1 MTAAALRYD
10 RVTIVVLLTIAIAGW
25 AAYNGM
31 PRDQDPGFIIRQA
44 QVVTFFPGASPDRV
58 ETLVSDKLE
67 KVVQEIPELDWV
79 VSTSKSG
86 TSVITVSMQERYSD
100 MRPLWDTLRRKI
112 DGARRDLPDG
122 VVGPYVNDEFGD
134 VFGVVL
140 AITGEGFDY
149 AELKQVADEVRD
161 ELLRLPDA
169 AKVDI
174 YGAQEERVFVE
185 YQHSKL
191 ARVGLTPQS
200 LLGVLQKRN
209 IIVSGG
215 AITVGAADM
224 PERIA
229 LEPSGN
235 FESLEDLR
243 RTVIPVK
250 GGREVTW
257 LGDIAHV
264 YRGYID
270 PPTSKVRFVQTP
282 ALGLGVSLRA
292 GGNIISLGH
301 QVEALR
307 TRLLGAYPIGVDFQ
321 PVVFQPNEVERLV
334 AGFELN
340 LYQAVGIVLAVM
352 LLFLGLRTG
361 TLVASLIP
369 MTIITAILVMSLLDI
384 GLDQVSLAALIIAL
398 GMLVDNA
405 IVMAE
410 SMMVRMADGDTP
422 TDAALGSAKEL
433 RVPLLTSS
441 LTTAAAFLPIY
452 LAESATG
459 EYTAPLFKVVT
470 ITLLC
475 SWVLALTMIPM
486 LAVRFMKVPPRDE
499 GKDPFGGLLYRV
511 YRPVLVWMLRHR
523 WVTLVLTGAVFAVAM
538 AGFGLVPKLFFPPT
552 DRALFTAQLE
562 LPVGTPIERTERVVD
577 ALEAHLATL
586 VPTDGGEG
594 VRDWAAFM
602 GGGEPRFVLNYGP
615 RQSSPGYTLMLVNT
629 TSGAANEAA
638 IRSLERFALENF
650 PDLDAKVRRLGNGP
664 PVVYPIEVRISGK
677 ERDEIFRIA
686 DGVKAKLGGIPGTK
700 GIIDDWG
707 RRSKKLVVRV
717 SQARA
722 RRAGITNEDI
732 AFSLQTVLTGFS
744 NTEYREAAKVIPI
757 TVRSIAADRSDVDKI
772 ESLLVY
778 SSQTGQAVPL
788 KQVADVEPVWQ
799 PSKVLRR
806 DGLRTVTVK
815 CDLAPG
821 VTAAEVNALL
831 GPWLTA
837 EATRWSPGYSYQ
849 LGGEVETS
857 GKANASIAEKLPVA
871 GFIILMLLV
880 GQFNSV
886 RRAAIILATIPLG
899 LVGVSFGL
907 VVVRSYMGFMTFLGI
922 ISLAG
927 IVINNAIVLLE
938 RVQLEIDAGLSP
950 GAAVVQAAQ
959 LRMRPILLTTATT
972 IAGLLPLWLGGGPMW
987 EPMAVAIIF
996 GLLFS
1001 TALTL
1006 GVVPVLYA
1014 VLFRVDRAEVG

>member
-1 MTAAALRYD
+1 MTRYALRYD
-10 RVTIVVLLTIAIAGW
+10 RVTIVVLLSVALAGY
-25 AAYNGM
+25 AAYVAM
-31 PRDQDPGFIIRQA
+31 PRDQDPGFVIRQA
-44 QVVTFFPGASPDRV
+44 QVLTLFPGASPDRV
-58 ETLVSDKLE
+58 ETLISDKLE

-86 TSVITVSMQERYSD
+86 ASVLTVSMEERYTD

-112 DGARRDLPDG
+112 DKARRDLPDG
-122 VVGPYVNDEFGD
+122 VVGPIVNDEFGD

-140 AITGEGFDY
+140 AITGEGFSY

-161 ELLRLPDA
+161 ELLRLPEA
-169 AKVDI
+169 AKVEI

-185 YQHSKL
+185 YHHSKL

-215 AITVGAADM
+215 AITVGGEA
-224 PERIA
+224 PERIV

-235 FESLEDLR
+235 FESIADLQ
-243 RTVIPVK
+243 RTVIPVL
-250 GGREVTW
+250 GGREVTY
-257 LGDIAHV
+257 LGDIADV

-270 PPTSKVRFVQTP
+270 PPQTKMRFLQER

-292 GGNIISLGH
+292 GGNIIALGQ
-301 QVEALR
+301 QVKATLA
-307 TRLLGAYPIGVDFQ
+307 RLHASYPVGLDFH
-321 PVVFQPNEVERLV
+321 PVVFQPDEVTRLV

-352 LLFLGLRTG
+352 LLALGLRTG
-361 TLVASLIP
+361 ALVASLIP
-369 MTIITAILVMSLLDI
+369 MTIVASLLVMSLFGI

-410 SMMVRMADGDTP
+410 SIMVRIGAGEDP
-422 TDAALGSAKEL
+422 TEAALASAAEL

-441 LTTAAAFLPIY
+441 LTTSAAFLPIY

-459 EYTAPLFKVVT
+459 EYTAPLFQVVT

-475 SWVLALTMIPM
+475 SGVLALTMTPL
-486 LAVRFMKVPPRDE
+486 LAVRFMRVEVAADDRE
-499 GKDPFGGLLYRV
+499 PFSGRAYRM
-511 YRPVLVWMLRHR
+511 YRAVLVWTLRHR
-523 WVTLVLTGAVFAVAM
+523 WIALTATALVFATAM
-538 AGFGLVPKLFFPPT
+538 AGFGMVPKLFFPPT
-552 DRALFTAQLE
+552 DRTMFTAQLE
-562 LPVGTPIERTERVVD
+562 LPVGTPIERNERVTEEV
-577 ALEAHLATL
+577 ERHLATL
-586 VPTDGGEG
+586 RAPEGGEG
-594 VRDWAAFM
+594 VLEWAAFM
-602 GGGEPRFVLNYGP
+602 GGGAPRFVLNYAP
-615 RQSSPGYTLMLVNT
+615 RQASPGYTLYLVNT
-629 TSGAANEAA
+629 SDDSVTDGA
-638 IRSLERFALENF
+638 IRSLETFALDTF
-650 PDLDAKVRRLGNGP
+650 PDLEVKVRRLGNGP
-664 PVVYPIEVRISGK
+664 PVVYPIEVRISGS
-677 ERDEIFRIA
+677 ERDAIFGLA
-686 DGVKAKLGGIPGTK
+686 DQVKAKLGSISGTK
-700 GIIDDWG
+700 GILDDWG

-722 RRAGITNEDI
+722 RRAGVTNEDV
-732 AFSLQTVLTGFS
+732 AFSLQTVLSGFS
-744 NTEYREAAKVIPI
+744 NSQYREDEKVIPI
-757 TVRSIAADRSDVDKI
+757 TLRSVAADRQDVDKI

-778 SSQTGQAVPL
+778 SGQTGRSVPL

-799 PSKVLRR
+799 ASKVLRR
-806 DGLRTVTVK
+806 NGLRTVTVK

-821 VTAAEVNALL
+821 TTAAEVNAVLA
-831 GPWLTA
+831 PWLA
-837 EATRWSPGYSYQ
+837 EQASGWAPGYKYE

-857 GKANASIAEKLPVA
+857 GKANQSIADKLPIA

-880 GQFNSV
+880 AQFNSV
-886 RRAAIILATIPLG
+886 RRAGIILATIPLG
-899 LVGVSFGL
+899 LIGVSFGL
-907 VVVRSYMGFMTFLGI
+907 VVCRSYMGFMTFLGI

-938 RVQLEIDAGLSP
+938 RVQLEIDEGLAP
-950 GAAVVQAAQ
+950 GAALVRAAQ

-972 IAGLLPLWLGGGPMW
+972 IAGLLPLWLGGGAMW

-1014 VLFRVDRAEVG
+1014 VLFRVDASEVG